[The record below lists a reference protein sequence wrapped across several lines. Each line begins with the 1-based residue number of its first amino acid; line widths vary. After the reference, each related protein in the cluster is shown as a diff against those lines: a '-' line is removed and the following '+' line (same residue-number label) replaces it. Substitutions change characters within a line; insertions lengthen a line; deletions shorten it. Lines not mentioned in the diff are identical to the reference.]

1 VSTLLEIDKLS
12 VTRGAKTVVH
22 DVSMRLEPGKT
33 VALLGPNGAGKSS
46 LVLALA
52 GVLPIVGGTVT
63 LDGQNLTGW
72 APDRIRRAGIAAVPE
87 GHQVLTALTVAEN
100 LEVATV
106 TLPPGETRTAV
117 DVAYDVFPELKV
129 LRPRLAGML
138 SGGQQQMLALAQALI
153 ARPSFILADEMS
165 LGLAP
170 VIVRRLM
177 DVVKRIAK
185 QGIGVLLIEQF
196 THVALKLA
204 DTTYVINRGE
214 IRFSGTA
221 DELRAN
227 PQVLQE
233 AYLAGT
239 MENAP

>member
-1 VSTLLEIDKLS
+1 VS
-12 VTRGAKTVVH
+12 VTLDINKVSVARGAKTVVH
-22 DVSMRLEPGKT
+22 EVSMLLEAGKI

-52 GVLPIVGGTVT
+52 GILPVTGGMVT
-63 LDGQNLTGW
+63 LSGQNLTNA

-87 GHQVLTALTVAEN
+87 GHQVLTELTVAEN
-100 LEVATV
+100 LEVAAV
-106 TLPPGETRTAV
+106 TLPASQAQGAV
-117 DVAYDVFPELKV
+117 DGAYDVFPELKA
-129 LRPRLAGML
+129 LRPRAAGML

-177 DVVKRIAK
+177 EVVKKIAAD
-185 QGIGVLLIEQF
+185 GIGVLLIEQF
-196 THVALKLA
+196 TNVALGLA

-227 PQVLQE
+227 PKVLDE

-239 MENAP
+239 M